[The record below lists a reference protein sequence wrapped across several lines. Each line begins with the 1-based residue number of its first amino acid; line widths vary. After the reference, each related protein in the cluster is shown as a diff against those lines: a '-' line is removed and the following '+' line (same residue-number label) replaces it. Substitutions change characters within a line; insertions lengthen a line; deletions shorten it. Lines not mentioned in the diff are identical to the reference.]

1 MTATSVTAE
10 DIRAAG
16 RTIAGE
22 VMRTPMVAAPR
33 LSEMLGCEL
42 YLKLENQ
49 QYTGSFKDRG
59 ALNKLKS
66 LTPEQAKFGVIAM
79 SAGNHAQGVAYHARR
94 LGMRATIV
102 MPEFAPFTKVERT
115 KNLGARVVLTGDT
128 LDASAIAAR
137 EIAEKENLTF
147 VHPYDDPKIVAGQGT
162 IGFEMLE
169 DQPELDT
176 IVVPIGGGGI
186 ISGIAIAAKSVKP
199 EIEMIGVEAELFPS
213 MSQAIHG
220 PPSAPGG
227 QVGSGQV
234 GGGQVGGGQ
243 TLADGIAVKNP
254 GELTRPII
262 EELVSDIL
270 LVDESHIEAAV
281 HVLAEQ
287 QNIVAEGAG
296 AAGVAAIMNAPE
308 RFAGRKVGAVIC
320 GGNIDVR
327 LLSWIL
333 TRGLVRDGRMVRLR
347 IGIVD
352 RPGVLAKVAQLIGET
367 GGNII
372 EVYHQRLFHDVPAKH
387 ADVDAVIE
395 TRNTEHVHEI
405 ITALKTGG
413 FPARVLS
420 ARSSEDQ
427 VPGGS

>member
-1 MTATSVTAE
+1 MTVSAS
-10 DIRAAG
+10 DIKAAAKEIEG
-16 RTIAGE
+16 AVI
-22 VMRTPMVAAPR
+22 RTPLVAAPR
-33 LSEMLGCEL
+33 LSEILGCEL

-49 QYTGSFKDRG
+49 QHTGSFKDRG

-66 LTPEQAKFGVIAM
+66 LSAEQAKYGVIAM
-79 SAGNHAQGVAYHARR
+79 SAGNHAQGVAHHARR
-94 LGMRATIV
+94 LGIPATIV

-115 KNLGARVVLTGDT
+115 RELGARVVLLGDT
-128 LDASAIAAR
+128 LDASAVAAR
-137 EIAEKENLTF
+137 EIAEQENLTF

-199 EIEMIGVEAELFPS
+199 EIEMIGVQAELFPS
-213 MSQAIHG
+213 MYQAVNELA
-220 PPSAPGG
+220 PSA
-227 QVGSGQV
+227 
-234 GGGQVGGGQ
+234 GGQ

-254 GELTRPII
+254 GALTRPII
-262 EELVSDIL
+262 EELVADIL
-270 LVDESHIEAAV
+270 LVDEGQIETAV
-281 HVLAEQ
+281 HVLVEQ
-287 QNIVAEGAG
+287 QKIVAEGAG
-296 AAGVAAIMNAPE
+296 AAGVAALMKEKE

-327 LLSWIL
+327 LLSWVL

-372 EVYHQRLFHDVPAKH
+372 EVYHQRLFYDVPAKQ

-395 TRNTEHVHEI
+395 TRNADHVREI
-405 ITALKTGG
+405 IAALEAGG
-413 FPARVLS
+413 FPTRVLS
-420 ARSSEDQ
+420 ARSDEGLVQDA
-427 VPGGS
+427 PITKD

>member
-1 MTATSVTAE
+1 MTVSAS
-10 DIRAAG
+10 DIKAAAKE
-16 RTIAGE
+16 IEGE
-22 VMRTPMVAAPR
+22 VMRTPLVAAPR
-33 LSEMLGCEL
+33 LSEILGCEL

-66 LTPEQAKFGVIAM
+66 LTAEQAGYGVIAM
-79 SAGNHAQGVAYHARR
+79 SAGNHAQGVAHHARR
-94 LGMRATIV
+94 LGIPATIV

-115 KNLGARVVLTGDT
+115 RELGARVVLLGDT
-128 LDASAIAAR
+128 LDASAVAAR
-137 EIAEKENLTF
+137 EIADKENLTF

-169 DQPELDT
+169 DEPELDA

-213 MSQAIHG
+213 MYQAVNELA
-220 PPSAPGG
+220 PSA
-227 QVGSGQV
+227 
-234 GGGQVGGGQ
+234 GGQ

-254 GELTRPII
+254 GALTRPII
-262 EELVSDIL
+262 EELVADIL
-270 LVDESHIEAAV
+270 LVDEALIETAV
-281 HVLAEQ
+281 HVLVEQ

-296 AAGVAAIMNAPE
+296 AAGVAALMKEKE

-327 LLSWIL
+327 LLSWVL

-352 RPGVLAKVAQLIGET
+352 RPGVLANVARLIGET

-372 EVYHQRLFHDVPAKH
+372 EVYHQRLFYDVPAKQ
-387 ADVDAVIE
+387 AEVDAVIE
-395 TRNTEHVHEI
+395 TRNAEHVHEI
-405 ITALKTGG
+405 IAALEAGG
-413 FPARVLS
+413 FPTRVLS
-420 ARSSEDQ
+420 ARSDEGLVQDA
-427 VPGGS
+427 PITER

>member
-1 MTATSVTAE
+1 MTVSAS
-10 DIRAAG
+10 DIKAAAKE
-16 RTIAGE
+16 IEGE
-22 VMRTPMVAAPR
+22 VMRTPLVAAPR
-33 LSEMLGCEL
+33 LSEILGCEL

-66 LTPEQAKFGVIAM
+66 LTAEQAGYGVIAM
-79 SAGNHAQGVAYHARR
+79 SAGNHAQGVAHHARR
-94 LGMRATIV
+94 LGIPATIV

-115 KNLGARVVLTGDT
+115 RELGARVVLVGDT
-128 LDASAIAAR
+128 LDASAVAAR
-137 EIAEKENLTF
+137 EIADKENLTF

-169 DQPELDT
+169 DQPELDA

-199 EIEMIGVEAELFPS
+199 EIEIYGVEAELFPS
-213 MSQAIHG
+213 MYQAVNELA
-220 PPSAPGG
+220 PSA
-227 QVGSGQV
+227 
-234 GGGQVGGGQ
+234 GGQ

-254 GELTRPII
+254 GALTRPII
-262 EELVSDIL
+262 EELVEDIL
-270 LVDESHIEAAV
+270 LVDEALIETAV
-281 HVLAEQ
+281 HVLVEQ
-287 QNIVAEGAG
+287 QKIVAEGAG
-296 AAGVAAIMNAPE
+296 AAGVAALMKEKE

-327 LLSWIL
+327 LLSWVL

-352 RPGVLAKVAQLIGET
+352 RPGVLANVARLIGET

-372 EVYHQRLFHDVPAKH
+372 EVYHQRLFYDVPAKQ

-395 TRNTEHVHEI
+395 TRNAEHVHEI
-405 ITALKTGG
+405 IAALEAGG
-413 FPARVLS
+413 FPTRVLS
-420 ARSSEDQ
+420 ARSDEGLVQDA
-427 VPGGS
+427 PITER

>member
-1 MTATSVTAE
+1 MTVSAS
-10 DIRAAG
+10 DIKAAAKE
-16 RTIAGE
+16 IEGE
-22 VMRTPMVAAPR
+22 VMRTPLVAAPR
-33 LSEMLGCEL
+33 LSEILGCEL

-66 LTPEQAKFGVIAM
+66 LTAEQAGYGVIAM
-79 SAGNHAQGVAYHARR
+79 SAGNHAQGVAHHARR
-94 LGMRATIV
+94 LGIPATIV

-115 KNLGARVVLTGDT
+115 RELGARVVLLGDT
-128 LDASAIAAR
+128 LDASAVAAR
-137 EIAEKENLTF
+137 EIADKENLTF

-213 MSQAIHG
+213 MYQAVNELA
-220 PPSAPGG
+220 PSA
-227 QVGSGQV
+227 
-234 GGGQVGGGQ
+234 GGQ

-254 GELTRPII
+254 GALTRPII
-262 EELVSDIL
+262 EELVEDIL
-270 LVDESHIEAAV
+270 LVDEALIETAV
-281 HVLAEQ
+281 HVLVEQ
-287 QNIVAEGAG
+287 QKIVAEGAG
-296 AAGVAAIMNAPE
+296 AAGVAALMKEKE

-327 LLSWIL
+327 LLSWVL

-352 RPGVLAKVAQLIGET
+352 RPGVLANVARLIGET

-372 EVYHQRLFHDVPAKH
+372 EVYHQRLFYDVPAKQ

-395 TRNTEHVHEI
+395 TRNADHVREI
-405 ITALKTGG
+405 IAALEAGG
-413 FPARVLS
+413 FPTRVLS
-420 ARSSEDQ
+420 ARSDEGLVQDA
-427 VPGGS
+427 PITER

>member
-1 MTATSVTAE
+1 MAATTVTAE

-22 VMRTPMVAAPR
+22 VMRTPLVAAPR
-33 LSEMLGCEL
+33 LSEILGCEL

-66 LTPEQAKFGVIAM
+66 LTAEQAKYGVIAM

-94 LGMRATIV
+94 LGIPATIV

-115 KNLGARVVLTGDT
+115 KQLGARVVLLGDT
-128 LDASAIAAR
+128 LDASAVAAR
-137 EIAEKENLTF
+137 EIADEENLTF

-169 DQPELDT
+169 DQPELDI

-213 MSQAIHG
+213 MYQAVNELA
-220 PPSAPGG
+220 PSA
-227 QVGSGQV
+227 
-234 GGGQVGGGQ
+234 GGQ

-254 GELTRPII
+254 GALTRPII
-262 EELVSDIL
+262 EELVEDIL
-270 LVDESHIEAAV
+270 LVDEALIETAV
-281 HVLAEQ
+281 HVLVEQ
-287 QNIVAEGAG
+287 QKIVAEGAG
-296 AAGVAAIMNAPE
+296 AAGVAALMKEKE
-308 RFAGRKVGAVIC
+308 RFAGRKVGVVIC

-327 LLSWIL
+327 LLSWVL

-347 IGIVD
+347 IGIID
-352 RPGVLAKVAQLIGET
+352 RPGVLANVARLIGET

-372 EVYHQRLFHDVPAKH
+372 EVYHQRLFYDVPAKQ

-395 TRNTEHVHEI
+395 TRNAEHVHEI
-405 ITALKTGG
+405 IAALEAGG
-413 FPARVLS
+413 FPTRVLS
-420 ARSSEDQ
+420 ARSDEGLVQDA
-427 VPGGS
+427 PITER

>member
-1 MTATSVTAE
+1 MTVSAS
-10 DIRAAG
+10 DIKAAAKE
-16 RTIAGE
+16 IEGE
-22 VMRTPMVAAPR
+22 VMRTPLVAAPR
-33 LSEMLGCEL
+33 LSEILGCEL

-66 LTPEQAKFGVIAM
+66 LTAEQAGYGVIAM
-79 SAGNHAQGVAYHARR
+79 SAGNHAQGVAHHARR
-94 LGMRATIV
+94 LGIPATIV

-115 KNLGARVVLTGDT
+115 RELGARVVLLGDT
-128 LDASAIAAR
+128 LDASAVAAR
-137 EIAEKENLTF
+137 EIADQENLTF

-169 DQPELDT
+169 DQPELDA

-213 MSQAIHG
+213 MYQAVNELA
-220 PPSAPGG
+220 PSA
-227 QVGSGQV
+227 
-234 GGGQVGGGQ
+234 GGQ

-254 GELTRPII
+254 GALTRPII
-262 EELVSDIL
+262 EELVEDIL
-270 LVDESHIEAAV
+270 LVDEALIETAV
-281 HVLAEQ
+281 HVLVEQ
-287 QNIVAEGAG
+287 QKIVAEGAG
-296 AAGVAAIMNAPE
+296 AAGVAALMKEKE
-308 RFAGRKVGAVIC
+308 RFAGRKVGVVIC

-327 LLSWIL
+327 LLSWVL

-347 IGIVD
+347 IGIID
-352 RPGVLAKVAQLIGET
+352 RPGVLANVARLIGET

-372 EVYHQRLFHDVPAKH
+372 EVYHQRLFYDVPAKQ

-395 TRNTEHVHEI
+395 TRNAEHVHEI
-405 ITALKTGG
+405 IAALEAGG
-413 FPARVLS
+413 FPTRVLS
-420 ARSSEDQ
+420 ARSDEGLVQDA
-427 VPGGS
+427 PITER

>member
-1 MTATSVTAE
+1 MTVSAS
-10 DIRAAG
+10 DIKAAAKE
-16 RTIAGE
+16 IEGE
-22 VMRTPMVAAPR
+22 VMRTPLVAAPR
-33 LSEMLGCEL
+33 LSEILGCEL

-66 LTPEQAKFGVIAM
+66 LTAEQAGYGVIAM
-79 SAGNHAQGVAYHARR
+79 SAGNHAQGVAHHARR
-94 LGMRATIV
+94 RGIPATIV

-115 KNLGARVVLTGDT
+115 RELGARVVLLGDT
-128 LDASAIAAR
+128 LDASAVAAR
-137 EIAEKENLTF
+137 EIADQENLTF

-213 MSQAIHG
+213 MYQAVNELA
-220 PPSAPGG
+220 PSA
-227 QVGSGQV
+227 
-234 GGGQVGGGQ
+234 GGQ

-254 GELTRPII
+254 GALTRPII
-262 EELVSDIL
+262 EELVADIL
-270 LVDESHIEAAV
+270 LVDESLIETAV
-281 HVLAEQ
+281 HVLVEQ
-287 QNIVAEGAG
+287 QKIVAEGAG
-296 AAGVAAIMNAPE
+296 AAGVAALLKEKE
-308 RFAGRKVGAVIC
+308 RFAGRKVGVVIC

-327 LLSWIL
+327 LLSWVL

-352 RPGVLAKVAQLIGET
+352 RPGVLANVARLIGET

-372 EVYHQRLFHDVPAKH
+372 EVYHQRLFYDVPAKQ

-395 TRNTEHVHEI
+395 TRNAEHVHEI
-405 ITALKTGG
+405 IAALEAGG
-413 FPARVLS
+413 FPTRVLS
-420 ARSSEDQ
+420 ARSDEGLVQDA
-427 VPGGS
+427 PITER

>member
-1 MTATSVTAE
+1 MAATTVTAE

-22 VMRTPMVAAPR
+22 VMRTPLVAAPR
-33 LSEMLGCEL
+33 LSEILGCEL

-66 LTPEQAKFGVIAM
+66 LTAEQAKYGVIAM

-94 LGMRATIV
+94 LGIPATIV

-115 KNLGARVVLTGDT
+115 KQLGARVVLLGDT
-128 LDASAIAAR
+128 LDASAVAAR
-137 EIAEKENLTF
+137 EIADEENLTF

-169 DQPELDT
+169 DQPELDI

-199 EIEMIGVEAELFPS
+199 GIEMIGVEAELFPS
-213 MSQAIHG
+213 MYQAVNELA
-220 PPSAPGG
+220 PSA
-227 QVGSGQV
+227 
-234 GGGQVGGGQ
+234 GGQ

-254 GELTRPII
+254 GALTRPII
-262 EELVSDIL
+262 EELVADIL
-270 LVDESHIEAAV
+270 LVDEAQIETAV
-281 HVLAEQ
+281 HVLVEQ

-296 AAGVAAIMNAPE
+296 GAGVAALMKEKE

-327 LLSWIL
+327 LLSWVL
-333 TRGLVRDGRMVRLR
+333 TRGMVRDGRLVRLR
-347 IGIVD
+347 IGIID
-352 RPGVLAKVAQLIGET
+352 RPGVLANVARLIGET

-405 ITALKTGG
+405 VAALEAEG
-413 FPARVLS
+413 FPTRVLS

-427 VPGGS
+427 VPGAG

>member
-1 MTATSVTAE
+1 MTGTSVTAE

-16 RTIAGE
+16 RSIAGE
-22 VMRTPMVAAPR
+22 VIRTPLVAAPR
-33 LSEMLGCEL
+33 LGEILGCEL
-42 YLKLENQ
+42 YLKLESQ

-66 LTPEQAKFGVIAM
+66 LTPEQAKLGVIAM

-94 LGMRATIV
+94 LGIPATIV

-115 KNLGARVVLTGDT
+115 RELGARVVLSGDT

-137 EIAEKENLTF
+137 DIADRDNLTF

-169 DQPELDT
+169 DQPELDV

-213 MSQAIHG
+213 MYQAVHG
-220 PPSAPGG
+220 EASTA
-227 QVGSGQV
+227 
-234 GGGQVGGGQ
+234 GGQ

-254 GELTRPII
+254 GALTRPII

-270 LVDESHIEAAV
+270 LVDEGQIETAV
-281 HVLAEQ
+281 HALVEQ
-287 QNIVAEGAG
+287 QKIVAEGAG
-296 AAGVAAIMNAPE
+296 AAGVAALMKHKE

-320 GGNIDVR
+320 GGNIDVK
-327 LLSWIL
+327 LLSWVL

-352 RPGVLAKVAQLIGET
+352 RPGVLAQVAQLIGET

-372 EVYHQRLFHDVPAKH
+372 EVYHQRLFYDVPAKQ

-395 TRNTEHVHEI
+395 TRNPEHVREI
-405 ITALKTGG
+405 VAALKASG
-413 FPARVLS
+413 FPTRILS
-420 ARSSEDQ
+420 ARSDEGQ
-427 VPGGS
+427 VPAAP